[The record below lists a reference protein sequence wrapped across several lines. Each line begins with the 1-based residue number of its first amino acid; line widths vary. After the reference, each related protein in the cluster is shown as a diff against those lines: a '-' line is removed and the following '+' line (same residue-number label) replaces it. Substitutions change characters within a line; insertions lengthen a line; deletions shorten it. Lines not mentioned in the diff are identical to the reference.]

1 MSGKINRRKGDF
13 LKNYNEWIAE
23 IDSELK
29 PDKSFDIIKRPLK
42 IGERRA
48 VLYFIDGFI
57 KDEVY
62 EKILEFLYKQ
72 TAEDIAEIN
81 DMSRFA
87 ENKLPYVETDA
98 VYTAAEVVTAV
109 LSGPS
114 VLIIEG
120 IHGAL
125 TVDARTYPMR
135 GVEEPQKD
143 RSLRGPRDGFVETL
157 VMNTAM
163 LRRRIRDSRLRME
176 YMQIGRE
183 TKLDISIAYID
194 GKADK
199 RVLEILRQR
208 LTEIQA
214 GGISMTQEALAES
227 LQKNAFFN
235 PFPKF
240 KFTERPDYASACVL
254 DGRIALIAD
263 NSPAVMIIP
272 ISFSDFFR
280 ETDDYYFLPVVASY
294 IRIIRMLVAML
305 NVVIT
310 PLYLLIVKNPAAVPD
325 CLGVL
330 IPEKAGEVPMLAQLL
345 ILEFAVD
352 GLRLASLNTPDAL
365 SNSLGVVGGLLLSE
379 FAVKAGWF
387 SGEAILITAFTAIAG
402 FSLPS
407 FEMGYAM
414 KLERLLLLILSGIF
428 GLWGFIGGL
437 VFIIICM
444 LSVKTLS
451 GRNYLYP
458 IVPFNLKGFAEFF
471 LRFPMK

>member
-1 MSGKINRRKGDF
+1 M
-13 LKNYNEWIAE
+13 KNYDEWIAE
-23 IDSELK
+23 IDNELK
-29 PDKSFDIIKRPLK
+29 LDKSFDIIKRPLK
-42 IGERRA
+42 IGGRHA
-48 VLYFIDGFI
+48 ALYFIDGFI

-72 TAEDIAEIN
+72 TPEEIAGIG

-98 VYTAAEVVTAV
+98 AYTVREVVTAV

-120 IHGAL
+120 IRGAL
-125 TVDARTYPMR
+125 LVDTRTYPMR

-294 IRIIRMLVAML
+294 IRIIRMLVALL

>member
-1 MSGKINRRKGDF
+1 MQ
-13 LKNYNEWIAE
+13 NYDEWIAK
-23 IDSELK
+23 IDGELK

-42 IGERRA
+42 IGGRRA

-72 TAEDIAEIN
+72 TPEEIAGID

-98 VYTAAEVVTAV
+98 AYTVREVVTAV

-120 IHGAL
+120 IRGAL
-125 TVDARTYPMR
+125 LVDTRTYPMR

-208 LTEIQA
+208 LREIQA

-294 IRIIRMLVAML
+294 IRIIRMLVALL

-325 CLGVL
+325 WLGVL
-330 IPEKAGEVPMLAQLL
+330 IPEKAGEMPMLCQLL

-414 KLERLLLLILSGIF
+414 KLERLLLLILSGAF

>member
-1 MSGKINRRKGDF
+1 MQ
-13 LKNYNEWIAE
+13 NYDEWIAE
-23 IDSELK
+23 IDGELK

-42 IGERRA
+42 IGGRRA

-72 TAEDIAEIN
+72 THEEIAGID

-98 VYTAAEVVTAV
+98 AYTVREVVTAV

-120 IHGAL
+120 IRGAL
-125 TVDARTYPMR
+125 LVDTRTYPMR

-176 YMQIGRE
+176 YMQIGTE

-208 LTEIQA
+208 LAAIRA

-294 IRIIRMLVAML
+294 IRIIRMLVALL

-310 PLYLLIVKNPAAVPD
+310 PLYLLLVSNAGAVPD
-325 CLGVL
+325 WLGVL
-330 IPEKAGEVPMLAQLL
+330 VPEKTGEVPMLAQLL

>member
-1 MSGKINRRKGDF
+1 M
-13 LKNYNEWIAE
+13 KNFDEWIAE
-23 IDSELK
+23 IDNELK

-42 IGERRA
+42 IGGRRA
-48 VLYFIDGFI
+48 ALYFIDGFI

-72 TAEDIAEIN
+72 TPEEIAGID

-98 VYTAAEVVTAV
+98 AYTAREVVTAV

-120 IHGAL
+120 IRGAL
-125 TVDARTYPMR
+125 LVDTRTYPMR

-163 LRRRIRDSRLRME
+163 LRRRIRNSRLRME

-294 IRIIRMLVAML
+294 IRIIRMLVALL
-305 NVVIT
+305 NMVIT

-325 CLGVL
+325 WLGVL

-379 FAVKAGWF
+379 FAVRAGWF

>member
-98 VYTAAEVVTAV
+98 VYTASEVVTAV

-176 YMQIGRE
+176 YMQIGNE

-208 LTEIQA
+208 LRAIQA
-214 GGISMTQEALAES
+214 GGISMTQEALAEC

-240 KFTERPDYASACVL
+240 KFTERPDTASACLLEGKVVIL
-254 DGRIALIAD
+254 VD
-263 NSPAVMIIP
+263 NSPSAMILPTSVFDMI
-272 ISFSDFFR
+272 
-280 ETDDYYFLPVVASY
+280 EEANDYYFPTLTSVYLKISRTLINLMTIFLTPVFLLFMQNPNWLPKVFAFVAVKDTVN
-294 IRIIRMLVAML
+294 I
-305 NVVIT
+305 
-310 PLYLLIVKNPAAVPD
+310 PLIY
-325 CLGVL
+325 
-330 IPEKAGEVPMLAQLL
+330 QLL
-345 ILEFAVD
+345 MLEVAID
-352 GLRLASLNTPDAL
+352 GLRLAALNTPSML
-365 SNSLGVVGGLLLSE
+365 STPLSVIAGLVMGE
-379 FAVKAGWF
+379 FSVESGWF
-387 SGEAILITAFTAIAG
+387 NSEVMLYMAFVAVANYTQ
-402 FSLPS
+402 PN
-407 FEMGYAM
+407 FELGYALKFM
-414 KLERLLLLILSGIF
+414 RLALLILTALFNG
-428 GLWGFIGGL
+428 WGFVMGCVL
-437 VFIIICM
+437 VVCSICFN
-444 LSVKTLS
+444 KTLS
-451 GRNYLYP
+451 GRSYLH
-458 IVPFNLKGFAEFF
+458 VSLK
-471 LRFPMK
+471 

>member
-1 MSGKINRRKGDF
+1 MQ
-13 LKNYNEWIAE
+13 NYDEWIAK
-23 IDSELK
+23 IDGELK

-42 IGERRA
+42 IGGRRA

-72 TAEDIAEIN
+72 TPEEIAGID

-98 VYTAAEVVTAV
+98 AYTAREVVTAV

-120 IHGAL
+120 IRGAL
-125 TVDARTYPMR
+125 LVDTRTYPMR
-135 GVEEPQKD
+135 GVQEAQKD

-208 LTEIQA
+208 LREIQA

-294 IRIIRMLVAML
+294 IRIIRMLVALL

-325 CLGVL
+325 WLGVL
-330 IPEKAGEVPMLAQLL
+330 IPEKAGEMPMLCQLL

-437 VFIIICM
+437 AFIIICM

>member
-1 MSGKINRRKGDF
+1 MKDF
-13 LKNYNEWIAE
+13 DEWIAE
-23 IDSELK
+23 IDNELK

-42 IGERRA
+42 IGGRRA
-48 VLYFIDGFI
+48 ALYFIDGFI

-72 TAEDIAEIN
+72 TPEEIAGID

-98 VYTAAEVVTAV
+98 AYTAREVVTAV

-120 IHGAL
+120 IRGAL
-125 TVDARTYPMR
+125 LVDTRTYPMR

-294 IRIIRMLVAML
+294 IRIIRMLVALL

-325 CLGVL
+325 WLGVI

>member
-1 MSGKINRRKGDF
+1 MQ
-13 LKNYNEWIAE
+13 NYDEWIAE
-23 IDSELK
+23 IDGELK

-42 IGERRA
+42 IGGRRA

-72 TAEDIAEIN
+72 TPEEIAGID

-98 VYTAAEVVTAV
+98 AYTAREVVTAV

-120 IHGAL
+120 IRGAL
-125 TVDARTYPMR
+125 LVDTRTYPMR

-208 LTEIQA
+208 LAAIQA

-294 IRIIRMLVAML
+294 IRIIRMLVALL

-325 CLGVL
+325 WLGVL
-330 IPEKAGEVPMLAQLL
+330 IPEKAGEMPMLCQLL

-437 VFIIICM
+437 AFIIICM

>member
-1 MSGKINRRKGDF
+1 MKDF
-13 LKNYNEWIAE
+13 DEWIAE
-23 IDSELK
+23 IDNELK

-42 IGERRA
+42 IGGRRA
-48 VLYFIDGFI
+48 ALYFIDGFI

-72 TAEDIAEIN
+72 TPEEIAGVD

-98 VYTAAEVVTAV
+98 AYTAREVVTAV

-120 IHGAL
+120 ICGAL
-125 TVDARTYPMR
+125 LVDTRTYPMR

-294 IRIIRMLVAML
+294 IRIIRMLVALL

-325 CLGVL
+325 WLGVL

>member
-1 MSGKINRRKGDF
+1 MKDF
-13 LKNYNEWIAE
+13 DEWIAE
-23 IDSELK
+23 IDNELK

-42 IGERRA
+42 IGGRRA
-48 VLYFIDGFI
+48 ALYFIDGFI

-72 TAEDIAEIN
+72 TPEEIAGID

-98 VYTAAEVVTAV
+98 AYTAREVVTAV
-109 LSGPS
+109 LSGLS

-120 IHGAL
+120 IRGAL
-125 TVDARTYPMR
+125 LVDTRTYPMR

-199 RVLEILRQR
+199 RVLEILQQR

-294 IRIIRMLVAML
+294 IRIIRMLVALL

-325 CLGVL
+325 WLGVL

>member
-1 MSGKINRRKGDF
+1 MKDF
-13 LKNYNEWIAE
+13 DEWIAE
-23 IDSELK
+23 IDNELK

-42 IGERRA
+42 IGGRRA
-48 VLYFIDGFI
+48 ALYFIDGFI

-72 TAEDIAEIN
+72 TPEEIAGID

-98 VYTAAEVVTAV
+98 AYTAREVVTAV

-120 IHGAL
+120 IRGAL
-125 TVDARTYPMR
+125 LVDTRTYPMR

-294 IRIIRMLVAML
+294 IRIIRMLVALL

-325 CLGVL
+325 WLGVL

-414 KLERLLLLILSGIF
+414 KLERLFLLILSGIF

>member
-1 MSGKINRRKGDF
+1 LKDF
-13 LKNYNEWIAE
+13 DEWIAE
-23 IDSELK
+23 IDNELK

-42 IGERRA
+42 IGGRRA
-48 VLYFIDGFI
+48 ALYFIDGFI

-72 TAEDIAEIN
+72 TPEEIAGID

-98 VYTAAEVVTAV
+98 AYTAREVVTAV

-120 IHGAL
+120 IRGAL
-125 TVDARTYPMR
+125 LVDTRTYPMR

-294 IRIIRMLVAML
+294 IRIIRMLVALL

-325 CLGVL
+325 WLGVL

>member
-1 MSGKINRRKGDF
+1 MKDF
-13 LKNYNEWIAE
+13 DEWIAE
-23 IDSELK
+23 IDNELK

-42 IGERRA
+42 IGGRRA
-48 VLYFIDGFI
+48 ALYFIDGFI

-72 TAEDIAEIN
+72 TPEEIAGVD

-98 VYTAAEVVTAV
+98 AYTAREVVTAV

-120 IHGAL
+120 IRGAL
-125 TVDARTYPMR
+125 LVDTRTYPMR

-325 CLGVL
+325 WLGVL
-330 IPEKAGEVPMLAQLL
+330 IPEKAGEVPMLCQLL

>member
-1 MSGKINRRKGDF
+1 MQ
-13 LKNYNEWIAE
+13 NYDEWIAE
-23 IDSELK
+23 IDGELK

-42 IGERRA
+42 IGGRRA
-48 VLYFIDGFI
+48 SLYFIDGFI

-72 TAEDIAEIN
+72 THEEIAGID

-98 VYTAAEVVTAV
+98 AYTVREVVTAV

-120 IHGAL
+120 IRGAL
-125 TVDARTYPMR
+125 LVDTRTYPMR

-176 YMQIGRE
+176 YMQIGTE

-208 LTEIQA
+208 LAAIQA

-294 IRIIRMLVAML
+294 IRIIRMLVALL

-310 PLYLLIVKNPAAVPD
+310 PLYLLLVSNAGAVPD
-325 CLGVL
+325 WLGVL
-330 IPEKAGEVPMLAQLL
+330 VPEKAGEVPMLCQLL

-437 VFIIICM
+437 AFIIICM
-444 LSVKTLS
+444 LSVRTLS

>member
-1 MSGKINRRKGDF
+1 MKDF
-13 LKNYNEWIAE
+13 DEWIAE
-23 IDSELK
+23 IDNELK

-42 IGERRA
+42 IGGRRA
-48 VLYFIDGFI
+48 ALYFIDGFI

-72 TAEDIAEIN
+72 TPEEIAGID

-98 VYTAAEVVTAV
+98 AYTAREVVTAV
-109 LSGPS
+109 LSGAS

-120 IHGAL
+120 IRGAL
-125 TVDARTYPMR
+125 LVDTRTYPMR

-294 IRIIRMLVAML
+294 IRIIRMLVALL

>member
-1 MSGKINRRKGDF
+1 MKDF
-13 LKNYNEWIAE
+13 DEWIAE
-23 IDSELK
+23 IDNELK

-42 IGERRA
+42 IGGRRA
-48 VLYFIDGFI
+48 ALYFIDGFI

-72 TAEDIAEIN
+72 TTEEIAGVD

-98 VYTAAEVVTAV
+98 AYTAREVVTAV

-120 IHGAL
+120 IRGAL
-125 TVDARTYPMR
+125 LVDTRTYPMR

-294 IRIIRMLVAML
+294 IRIIRMLVALL

-325 CLGVL
+325 WLGVL

-471 LRFPMK
+471 LRFTMK

>member
-1 MSGKINRRKGDF
+1 MKDF
-13 LKNYNEWIAE
+13 DEWIAE
-23 IDSELK
+23 IDNELK

-42 IGERRA
+42 IGGRRA
-48 VLYFIDGFI
+48 ALYFIDGFI

-72 TAEDIAEIN
+72 TPEEIAGIG

-98 VYTAAEVVTAV
+98 AYTAREVVTAV

-120 IHGAL
+120 IRGAL
-125 TVDARTYPMR
+125 LVDTRTYPMR

-199 RVLEILRQR
+199 RVLEILQQR

-294 IRIIRMLVAML
+294 IRIIRMLVALL

-325 CLGVL
+325 WLGVL

>member
-1 MSGKINRRKGDF
+1 MKDF
-13 LKNYNEWIAE
+13 DEWIAE
-23 IDSELK
+23 IDNELK

-176 YMQIGRE
+176 YMQIGNE

>member
-1 MSGKINRRKGDF
+1 MKDF
-13 LKNYNEWIAE
+13 DEWIAE
-23 IDSELK
+23 IDNELK

-42 IGERRA
+42 IGGRRA

-72 TAEDIAEIN
+72 TPEEIAGID

-98 VYTAAEVVTAV
+98 AYTARDVVTAV

-120 IHGAL
+120 IRGAL
-125 TVDARTYPMR
+125 LVDTRTYPMR

-163 LRRRIRDSRLRME
+163 LRRRIRDSHLRME

-294 IRIIRMLVAML
+294 IRIIRMLVALL

-325 CLGVL
+325 WLGVL

>member
-1 MSGKINRRKGDF
+1 MGLCPIT
-13 LKNYNEWIAE
+13 YH
-23 IDSELK
+23 
-29 PDKSFDIIKRPLK
+29 DIIQRPLK
-42 IGERRA
+42 IGGRRA
-48 VLYFIDGFI
+48 ALYFIDGFI

-72 TAEDIAEIN
+72 TPEEIAGID

-98 VYTAAEVVTAV
+98 AYTAREVVTAV

-120 IHGAL
+120 IRGAL
-125 TVDARTYPMR
+125 LVDTRTYPMR

-294 IRIIRMLVAML
+294 IRIIRMLVALL

-325 CLGVL
+325 WLGVL

>member
-1 MSGKINRRKGDF
+1 MKDF
-13 LKNYNEWIAE
+13 DEWIAE
-23 IDSELK
+23 IDNELK

-42 IGERRA
+42 IGGRRA
-48 VLYFIDGFI
+48 ALYFIDGFI

-72 TAEDIAEIN
+72 TPEEIAGVD

-98 VYTAAEVVTAV
+98 AYTARVVVTAV

-120 IHGAL
+120 IRGAL
-125 TVDARTYPMR
+125 LVDTRTYPMR

-294 IRIIRMLVAML
+294 IRIIRMLVALL

-325 CLGVL
+325 WLGVL

-444 LSVKTLS
+444 LSVQTLS

>member
-1 MSGKINRRKGDF
+1 M
-13 LKNYNEWIAE
+13 KNYNEWIAE

-176 YMQIGRE
+176 YMQIGNE

-208 LTEIQA
+208 LRAIQA
-214 GGISMTQEALAES
+214 GGISMTQEALAEC
-227 LQKNAFFN
+227 LQKNSFFN

-240 KFTERPDYASACVL
+240 KFTERPDYTSACVL

-294 IRIIRMLVAML
+294 IRIIRMLVALL
-305 NVVIT
+305 NVIIT
-310 PLYLLIVKNPAAVPD
+310 PLYLLLVSNSAAVPD
-325 CLGVL
+325 WLGVL
-330 IPEKAGEVPMLAQLL
+330 IPEKAGEVPVFVQLL

-458 IVPFNLKGFAEFF
+458 IIPFNLKGFAEFF

>member
-1 MSGKINRRKGDF
+1 MKDF
-13 LKNYNEWIAE
+13 DEWIAE
-23 IDSELK
+23 IDNELK

-42 IGERRA
+42 IGGRRA
-48 VLYFIDGFI
+48 ALYFIDGFI

-72 TAEDIAEIN
+72 TPEEIAGIG

-98 VYTAAEVVTAV
+98 AYTAREVVTAV

-120 IHGAL
+120 IRGAL
-125 TVDARTYPMR
+125 LVDTRTYPMR

-199 RVLEILRQR
+199 RVLEILQQR

-294 IRIIRMLVAML
+294 IRIIRMLVALL

-325 CLGVL
+325 WLGVL

-387 SGEAILITAFTAIAG
+387 SGESILITAFTAIAG

>member
-1 MSGKINRRKGDF
+1 MQ
-13 LKNYNEWIAE
+13 NYDEWIAE
-23 IDSELK
+23 IDGELK

-42 IGERRA
+42 IGGRRA
-48 VLYFIDGFI
+48 SLYFIDGFI

-72 TAEDIAEIN
+72 THEEIAGID

-87 ENKLPYVETDA
+87 ENKLPYVEIDA
-98 VYTAAEVVTAV
+98 AYTVREVVTAV

-120 IHGAL
+120 IRGAL
-125 TVDARTYPMR
+125 LVDTRTYPMR

-176 YMQIGRE
+176 YMQIGTE

-208 LTEIQA
+208 LAAIRA

-294 IRIIRMLVAML
+294 IRIIRMLVALL

-310 PLYLLIVKNPAAVPD
+310 PLYLLLVSNAGAVPD
-325 CLGVL
+325 WLGVL
-330 IPEKAGEVPMLAQLL
+330 VPEKAGEVPMLCQLL

-428 GLWGFIGGL
+428 RLWGFIGGL
-437 VFIIICM
+437 AFIIICM

>member
-1 MSGKINRRKGDF
+1 MKDF
-13 LKNYNEWIAE
+13 DEWIAE
-23 IDSELK
+23 IDNELK

-42 IGERRA
+42 IGGRRTA
-48 VLYFIDGFI
+48 LYFIDGFI

-72 TAEDIAEIN
+72 TPEEIAGVD

-98 VYTAAEVVTAV
+98 AYTAREVVTAV

-120 IHGAL
+120 IRGAL
-125 TVDARTYPMR
+125 LVDTRTYPMR

-294 IRIIRMLVAML
+294 IRIIRMLVALL

-325 CLGVL
+325 WLGVL

-387 SGEAILITAFTAIAG
+387 SGESILITAFTAIAG

-451 GRNYLYP
+451 GRDYLYP

>member
-1 MSGKINRRKGDF
+1 MKDF
-13 LKNYNEWIAE
+13 DEWIAE
-23 IDSELK
+23 IDNELK

-42 IGERRA
+42 IGGRRA
-48 VLYFIDGFI
+48 ALYFIDGFI

-72 TAEDIAEIN
+72 TPEEIAGID

-98 VYTAAEVVTAV
+98 AYTAREVVTAV

-114 VLIIEG
+114 VLIIED
-120 IHGAL
+120 IRGAL
-125 TVDARTYPMR
+125 LVDTRTYPMR

-294 IRIIRMLVAML
+294 IRIIRMLVALL

-325 CLGVL
+325 WLGVL

>member
-1 MSGKINRRKGDF
+1 MQ
-13 LKNYNEWIAE
+13 NYDEWIAE
-23 IDSELK
+23 IDGELK

-42 IGERRA
+42 IGGRRA

-72 TAEDIAEIN
+72 TPEEIAGID

-98 VYTAAEVVTAV
+98 AYTAREVVTAV

-120 IHGAL
+120 IRGAL
-125 TVDARTYPMR
+125 LVDTRTYPMR

-163 LRRRIRDSRLRME
+163 LRRRTRDSRLRME

-208 LTEIQA
+208 LAAIQA

-294 IRIIRMLVAML
+294 IRIIRMLVALL

-325 CLGVL
+325 WLGVL
-330 IPEKAGEVPMLAQLL
+330 IPEKAGEVPMLCQLL

>member
-1 MSGKINRRKGDF
+1 MQ
-13 LKNYNEWIAE
+13 NYDEWIAK
-23 IDSELK
+23 IDGELK

-42 IGERRA
+42 IGGRRA

-72 TAEDIAEIN
+72 TPEEIAGID

-98 VYTAAEVVTAV
+98 AYTVREVVTAV

-120 IHGAL
+120 IRGAL
-125 TVDARTYPMR
+125 LVDTRTYPMR

-208 LTEIQA
+208 LAAIQA

-294 IRIIRMLVAML
+294 IRIIRMLVALL

-325 CLGVL
+325 WLGVL
-330 IPEKAGEVPMLAQLL
+330 IPEKAGEMPMLCQLL

-437 VFIIICM
+437 AFIIICM

>member
-1 MSGKINRRKGDF
+1 MKDF
-13 LKNYNEWIAE
+13 DEWIAE
-23 IDSELK
+23 IDNELK

-42 IGERRA
+42 IGGRRA
-48 VLYFIDGFI
+48 ALYFIDGFI

-72 TAEDIAEIN
+72 TPEEIAGIG

-98 VYTAAEVVTAV
+98 AYTAREVVTAV

-114 VLIIEG
+114 VFIIEG
-120 IHGAL
+120 IRGAL
-125 TVDARTYPMR
+125 LVDTRTYPMR

-294 IRIIRMLVAML
+294 IRIIRMLVALL

-325 CLGVL
+325 WLGVL

>member
-1 MSGKINRRKGDF
+1 MKDF
-13 LKNYNEWIAE
+13 DEWIAE
-23 IDSELK
+23 IDNELK

-42 IGERRA
+42 IGGRRA
-48 VLYFIDGFI
+48 ALYFIDGFI

-72 TAEDIAEIN
+72 TPEEIAGID

-98 VYTAAEVVTAV
+98 AYTAREVVTAV
-109 LSGPS
+109 LSGHS

-120 IHGAL
+120 IRGAL
-125 TVDARTYPMR
+125 LVDTRTYPMR

-183 TKLDISIAYID
+183 TKLDISIVYID

-294 IRIIRMLVAML
+294 IRIIRMLVALL

-310 PLYLLIVKNPAAVPD
+310 PLYLLIVKNPAVVPD

>member
-1 MSGKINRRKGDF
+1 M
-13 LKNYNEWIAE
+13 KNFDEWIAE
-23 IDSELK
+23 IDNELK

-42 IGERRA
+42 IGGRRA
-48 VLYFIDGFI
+48 ALYFIDGFI

-72 TAEDIAEIN
+72 TPEEIAGID

-98 VYTAAEVVTAV
+98 AYTAREVVTAV

-120 IHGAL
+120 IRGAL
-125 TVDARTYPMR
+125 LVDTRTYPMR

-294 IRIIRMLVAML
+294 IRIIRMLVALL

>member
-1 MSGKINRRKGDF
+1 MKDF
-13 LKNYNEWIAE
+13 DEWIAE
-23 IDSELK
+23 IDNELK

-42 IGERRA
+42 IGGRRA
-48 VLYFIDGFI
+48 ALYFIDGFI

-72 TAEDIAEIN
+72 TPEEIAGID

-98 VYTAAEVVTAV
+98 AYTAREVVTAV

-120 IHGAL
+120 IRGAL
-125 TVDARTYPMR
+125 LVDTRTYPMR

-294 IRIIRMLVAML
+294 IRIIRMLVALL

-325 CLGVL
+325 WLGVL

-414 KLERLLLLILSGIF
+414 KLERLLLLLLSGIF

>member
-1 MSGKINRRKGDF
+1 M
-13 LKNYNEWIAE
+13 KNFDEWIAE
-23 IDSELK
+23 IDNELK

-42 IGERRA
+42 IGGRRA
-48 VLYFIDGFI
+48 ALYFIDGFI

-72 TAEDIAEIN
+72 PPEEIAGID

-98 VYTAAEVVTAV
+98 AYTAREVVTAV

-120 IHGAL
+120 IRGAL
-125 TVDARTYPMR
+125 LVDTRTYPMR

-294 IRIIRMLVAML
+294 IRIIRMLVALL

-325 CLGVL
+325 WLGVL

>member
-1 MSGKINRRKGDF
+1 M
-13 LKNYNEWIAE
+13 KNYNEWIAE

-176 YMQIGRE
+176 YMQIGNE

-208 LTEIQA
+208 LWAIQA
-214 GGISMTQEALAES
+214 GGISMTQEALAEC

-294 IRIIRMLVAML
+294 IRIIHMLVALL

-310 PLYLLIVKNPAAVPD
+310 PLYLLLVSNSAAVPD
-325 CLGVL
+325 WLGVL
-330 IPEKAGEVPMLAQLL
+330 IPEKAGEVPVFVQLL

-428 GLWGFIGGL
+428 GLWGFIVGL

>member
-1 MSGKINRRKGDF
+1 MQ
-13 LKNYNEWIAE
+13 NYDEWIAE
-23 IDSELK
+23 IDGELK

-42 IGERRA
+42 IGGRRA

-72 TAEDIAEIN
+72 THEEIAGID

-98 VYTAAEVVTAV
+98 AYTVREVVTAV

-120 IHGAL
+120 IRGAL
-125 TVDARTYPMR
+125 LVDTRTYPMR

-176 YMQIGRE
+176 YMQIGTE

-208 LTEIQA
+208 LAAIRA

-294 IRIIRMLVAML
+294 IRIIRMLVALL

-325 CLGVL
+325 WLGVI

-437 VFIIICM
+437 AFIIICM

>member
-1 MSGKINRRKGDF
+1 MQ
-13 LKNYNEWIAE
+13 NYDEWIAK
-23 IDSELK
+23 IDGELK

-42 IGERRA
+42 IGGRRA

-72 TAEDIAEIN
+72 TPEEIAGID

-98 VYTAAEVVTAV
+98 AYTAREVVTAV

-120 IHGAL
+120 IRGAL
-125 TVDARTYPMR
+125 LVDTRTYPMR
-135 GVEEPQKD
+135 GVQEPQKD

-208 LTEIQA
+208 LREIQA

-294 IRIIRMLVAML
+294 IRIIRMLVALL

-325 CLGVL
+325 WLGVL
-330 IPEKAGEVPMLAQLL
+330 IPEKAGEMPMLCQLL

-437 VFIIICM
+437 AFIIICM

>member
-1 MSGKINRRKGDF
+1 MKDF
-13 LKNYNEWIAE
+13 DEWIAE
-23 IDSELK
+23 IDNELK

-42 IGERRA
+42 IGGRRA
-48 VLYFIDGFI
+48 ALYFIDGFI

-72 TAEDIAEIN
+72 TPEEIAGID

-98 VYTAAEVVTAV
+98 AYTAREVVTAV
-109 LSGPS
+109 LSGSS

-120 IHGAL
+120 IRGAL
-125 TVDARTYPMR
+125 LVDTRTYPMR

-294 IRIIRMLVAML
+294 IRIIRMLVALL

-325 CLGVL
+325 WLGVL

>member
-1 MSGKINRRKGDF
+1 MQ
-13 LKNYNEWIAE
+13 NYDEWIAE
-23 IDSELK
+23 IDGELK

-42 IGERRA
+42 IGGRRA
-48 VLYFIDGFI
+48 SLYFIDGFI

-72 TAEDIAEIN
+72 THEEIAGID

-98 VYTAAEVVTAV
+98 AYTVREAVTAV

-120 IHGAL
+120 IRGAL
-125 TVDARTYPMR
+125 LVDTRTYPMR

-176 YMQIGRE
+176 YMQIGTE

-208 LTEIQA
+208 LRAIQA

-294 IRIIRMLVAML
+294 IRIIRMLVALL

-310 PLYLLIVKNPAAVPD
+310 PLYLLLVSNAGAVPD
-325 CLGVL
+325 WLGVL
-330 IPEKAGEVPMLAQLL
+330 VPEKAGEVPMLCQLL

-414 KLERLLLLILSGIF
+414 KLERLLLLILSGLF

-437 VFIIICM
+437 AFIIICM